1 MGKNML
7 CLPGL
12 RQNNLFHMV
21 SLQKLSFLISF
32 ETFLHESYMVSLH
45 KRVPRGGRMPCTL

>member
-1 MGKNML
+1 MESNIL
-7 CLPGL
+7 RLPGL

-21 SLQKLSFLISF
+21 SLQKLRHFYFF
-32 ETFLHESYMVSLH
+32 EMFLHESYRVSLH